1 MPDAPFFIHFQR
13 LSLCFFSY
21 LPIFIIIQKKFFISG
36 NFSSSWSSF
45 KYEKAQQHMNE
56 IIPFTVH
63 YNRTKKRIFNYV
75 LKMTG
80 NRMLTEDLVQS
91 VYLKFYENFDTI
103 RNQASVE
110 FWLFRTARNEVF
122 NWFRQKK
129 IKTDLDTPYDT
140 DDLQMSGGND
150 PESEH
155 SIQELGTL
163 VNKELEK
170 LPPEQREVFV
180 LREYGGLHYEEIAA
194 LLDIDQ
200 NLVKSRL
207 FKTRQK
213 LIKKFSGYYNKV

>member
-1 MPDAPFFIHFQR
+1 M
-13 LSLCFFSY
+13 
-21 LPIFIIIQKKFFISG
+21 QKMT
-36 NFSSSWSSF
+36 
-45 KYEKAQQHMNE
+45 ELLT
-56 IIPFTVH
+56 FTVH

-91 VYLKFYENFDTI
+91 VYLKFYENIDTI
-103 RNQASVE
+103 RNQASVD

-129 IKTDLDTPYDT
+129 IKTDLDTPIDT
-140 DDLQMSGGND
+140 DNLEISGGTD
-150 PESEH
+150 PEAEYSL
-155 SIQELGTL
+155 QELGTL
-163 VNKELEK
+163 VTKELEK

-194 LLDIDQ
+194 LLEIDQ

-213 LIKKFSGYYNKV
+213 LIKKFQVTTIRCNDG